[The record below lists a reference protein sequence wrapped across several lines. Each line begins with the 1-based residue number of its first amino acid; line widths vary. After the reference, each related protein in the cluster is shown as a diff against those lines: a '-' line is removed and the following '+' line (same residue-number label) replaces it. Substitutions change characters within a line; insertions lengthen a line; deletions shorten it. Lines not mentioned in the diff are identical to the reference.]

1 MAKDLIF
8 EIGVEEIPAAYMP
21 KALEDFKNNAV
32 NSLNKARLDY
42 EEVKS
47 FGTPRRLALYVK
59 GLGEKQED
67 AVIESRGPKKAA
79 AFDDQG
85 NPTRALEG
93 FVRSQ
98 NISINDIEVREVN
111 GVEYVFAVKTEKGM
125 ETKEVLPSLL
135 YDLVKAFS
143 FPKSMR
149 WGGYSF
155 RFARPIRWL
164 LALYGEEKIEFR
176 LENLVSSNYTY
187 GHRFLSPDKLQV
199 KDAAAYFKVLE
210 ENYVIIDQN
219 RRKEIIWEQITRVAE
234 KMGGIPLK
242 DEELLEEI
250 NYLVEYPTAFAGS
263 FSASYLEV
271 PKEVLTTTMIENQ
284 RYVPVF
290 DKDGKLM
297 PVFIGVRNGTDEF
310 IHVVRAGNERV
321 LKARLEDALFF
332 WKEDLKQPLDKM
344 AEKLKSILFHER
356 LGTIMDKVQRITSI
370 AAFIGESYGLSDG
383 EKIRRAAYLCKAD
396 LVSSMVY
403 EFPELQGIM
412 GRYYAL
418 HHGEDKEVSQA
429 IFEHYLPR
437 FAGDELP
444 VTETGIVL
452 SLAEKIDNLTGFF
465 AMGIKPSGSQDPYAL
480 RRQAMGI
487 VNIILDKGLRI
498 DLVPVIARAYQEV
511 QAFNPERGEKETG
524 EEVLEFIFQRMRG
537 ILLEQGISYDI
548 VDAVLACPSGDLVDI
563 AKRAFLLKEFREE
576 AVFAELMTVFNRC
589 HNLSKKWESTEI
601 DADVLVDETE
611 KALYQKYR
619 ETRDEV
625 EKAVAKADYKL
636 ALLKIA
642 ELRSYVDNF
651 FNAVMVMVEDEKLK
665 RARLGILKSIVKLC
679 NMFADFSKIVE

>member
-1 MAKDLIF
+1 MVRDLIF

-21 KALEDFKNNAV
+21 KALEDFKNNALE
-32 NSLNKARLDY
+32 SLNKARLHY

-47 FGTPRRLALYVK
+47 LGTPRRLTLYVK
-59 GLGEKQED
+59 GLRERQED

-79 AFDDQG
+79 AFDQEG
-85 NPTRALEG
+85 RPTRALEG
-93 FVRSQ
+93 FARSQ
-98 NISINDIEVREVN
+98 NINVEDIEVREVN
-111 GVEYVFAVKTEKGM
+111 GVEYVFAVKTEKGR
-125 ETKEVLPSLL
+125 ETSEVLPSLL
-135 YDLVKAFS
+135 YELVKAFS

-164 LALYGEEKIEFR
+164 LALYGEEKIVFN
-176 LENLVSSNYTY
+176 LENITSSNYTY
-187 GHRFLSPDKLQV
+187 GHRFLSPGRLEV
-199 KDAAAYFKVLE
+199 KNAGDYFKVLE
-210 ENYVIIDQN
+210 NNYVIIDQE
-219 RRKEIIWEQITRVAE
+219 RRKELIWQQIEKVASE
-234 KMGGIPLK
+234 LGGRPLK
-242 DEELLEEI
+242 DEDLLDEI

-263 FSASYLEV
+263 FSSSYLEV

-290 DKDGKLM
+290 DREGRLM
-297 PVFIGVRNGTDEF
+297 PVFIGVRNGTGEF
-310 IHVVRAGNERV
+310 IDIVRAGNERV

-344 AEKLKSILFHER
+344 AEKLGHILFHER
-356 LGTIMDKVQRITSI
+356 LGSVMDKVKRITNI
-370 AAFIGESYGLSDG
+370 ALFIGEKYRLSHG

-396 LVSSMVY
+396 LVSNMVY

-418 HHGEDKEVSQA
+418 NHGEDEEVSQA

-444 VTETGIVL
+444 GTETGTVL

-487 VNIILDKGLRI
+487 VNIVLDKGI
-498 DLVPVIARAYQEV
+498 KMDLYAVLEKAYQEV
-511 QAFNPERGEKETG
+511 LPFRPERGKEETR
-524 EEVLEFIFQRMRG
+524 EEVLEFILQRMRG
-537 ILLEQGISYDI
+537 IMLEEGISYDV

-563 AKRAFLLKEFREE
+563 MNRAQILKDFRGD
-576 AVFAELMTVFNRC
+576 ALFTPLMTVFNRC
-589 HNLSKKWESTEI
+589 YNLSKKWESPEVDT
-601 DADVLVDETE
+601 DVLQDETE
-611 KALYQKYR
+611 KVLYLKY
-619 ETRDEV
+619 EEVKDEV
-625 EKAVAKADYKL
+625 ERAIDKGDYRM
-636 ALLKIA
+636 ALVRIA
-642 ELRSYVDNF
+642 GLQSYVDDF

-665 RARLGILKSIVKLC
+665 AARLGILKSIVKLC
-679 NMFADFSKIVE
+679 NKIADFSKIVE